1 MLLSVVLGGFVGAAC
16 ASLGSLP
23 SQFRSRDRHESRQ
36 SQPYPANTIETPV
49 RYIFEVKLT
58 VKLTIANGPYRLII
72 FLTSIDMLLMLRGL
86 LSKDTFST
94 TLITSLVAQFFSILA
109 AKQLGRTASQ
119 I

>member
-1 MLLSVVLGGFVGAAC
+1 MLLSVVLGGFVGVAC
-16 ASLGSLP
+16 AGL

-49 RYIFEVKLT
+49 RYIFE

>member
-1 MLLSVVLGGFVGAAC
+1 MLLSVVLGGFVGVAC
-16 ASLGSLP
+16 AGLGCLP

-58 VKLTIANGPYRLII
+58 ITNGPYRLII

-109 AKQLGRTASQ
+109 AKQLGRTASR